1 MQSFAIFW
9 HKQAVI
15 LERALNYLIINSR
28 VDIDAL
34 NGKTIGLS
42 LQDLPL
48 DVHFVCANNRIFVF
62 SATDKPT
69 DVDIKLKSM
78 VFISLLQGEGPT
90 ELFRQNKINIHGD
103 VKTAQLLLDLLKEV
117 DIDLEEMVSKHTGDI
132 IANQLGK
139 LTKKFNR
146 TGTQSNN
153 PFEIIKDG
161 LSTLLINPIK
171 SKRYKHKNS

>member
-15 LERALNYLIINSR
+15 LERALNHLVINSR
-28 VDIDAL
+28 VNIDAL

-48 DVHFVCANNRIFVF
+48 DVHFICANNRIFVL
-62 SATDKPT
+62 SATDKST

-78 VFISLLQGEGPT
+78 IFISLLQGEDLT
-90 ELFRQNKINIHGD
+90 ELLRQDKINIHGD
-103 VKTAQLLLDLLKEV
+103 AKTAQLLVDLLKEV
-117 DIDLEEMVSKHTGDI
+117 DIDLEEMASKHTGDI

-139 LTKKFNR
+139 LTRKFNHI
-146 TGTQSNN
+146 GTQSNN
-153 PFEIIKDG
+153 PFKIIKDG